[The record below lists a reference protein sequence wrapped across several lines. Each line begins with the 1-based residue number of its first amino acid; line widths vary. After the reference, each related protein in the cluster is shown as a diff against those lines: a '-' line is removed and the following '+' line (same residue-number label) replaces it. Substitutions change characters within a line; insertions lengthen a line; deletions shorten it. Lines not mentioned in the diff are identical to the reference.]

1 MEFSPNLNFP
11 CPSPE
16 DYGAIALYMQRLAF
30 EIEEKLNA
38 EQVSAN
44 LAYRPFTDVWK
55 TTAIFG
61 PISSSGILFIDWLNN
76 LVFRNYT
83 LSGAPRFGGS
93 SGTFPA
99 PGVYH
104 MGFFVNTTT
113 VGAANADSFR
123 RVDMKIQKE
132 TNIGSVTFYNIDRL
146 IGEEGIAGGNF
157 FGSEGVVI
165 IDQDYQ
171 AWKAVTEFTHGNTSS
186 DMNLQVGALAWRT
199 YLGTLDQV
207 TVT

>member
-30 EIEEKLNA
+30 EIEEKLNS
-38 EQVSAN
+38 EQTLADF
-44 LAYRPFTDVWK
+44 AYRPYTDIWK
-55 TTAIFG
+55 TSAVFG
-61 PISSSGILFIDWLNN
+61 PIPFNGLLFINWQNN
-76 LVFRNYT
+76 LVFRNYS
-83 LSGAPRFGGS
+83 LPGVPIFGNNT
-93 SGTFPA
+93 GTFPA

-104 MGFFVNTTT
+104 IGYFVNTTT

-123 RVDMKIQKE
+123 RVQMKIQKE

-171 AWKAVTEFTHGNTSS
+171 AWKVVTEFTHGNTSS
-186 DMNLQVGALAWRT
+186 DMNLQAGALAWRT
-199 YLGTLDQV
+199 YLGTLDLI

>member
-30 EIEEKLNA
+30 EIEEKLNS
-38 EQVSAN
+38 EQTKAN

-55 TTAIFG
+55 TTTVDG
-61 PISSSGILFIDWLNN
+61 PVSNLGSLTMNWTNN

-83 LSGAPRFGGS
+83 LPGTPRFGGTA
-93 SGTFPA
+93 GTFPA

-104 MGFFVNTTT
+104 MGFFVNTTC

-123 RVDMKIQKE
+123 RIQMEIQKE
-132 TNIGSVTFYNIDRL
+132 TSIGSVTFYNIDRL
-146 IGEEGIAGGNF
+146 ISEEGIAGGNF
-157 FGSEGVVI
+157 FESEGVVV

-171 AWKAVTEFTHGNTSS
+171 SWKAVTTFTHGNTSS
-186 DMNLQVGALAWRT
+186 SMNLQAGALAWRT
-199 YLGTLDQV
+199 YLGTLDLI

>member
-1 MEFSPNLNFP
+1 
-11 CPSPE
+11 
-16 DYGAIALYMQRLAF
+16 
-30 EIEEKLNA
+30 
-38 EQVSAN
+38 
-44 LAYRPFTDVWK
+44 
-55 TTAIFG
+55 
-61 PISSSGILFIDWLNN
+61 
-76 LVFRNYT
+76 
-83 LSGAPRFGGS
+83 
-93 SGTFPA
+93 
-99 PGVYH
+99 

-199 YLGTLDQV
+199 YLGTLDQI